1 MNTVLIA
8 RFKNKKEADL
18 AAKLLKKS
26 GSQSIVT
33 TEENLEDMEDMYLAR
48 LIDEGMQEEGEIP
61 LEEFKKFL
69 DEKIASLDK

>member
-1 MNTVLIA
+1 MSTVLIV
-8 RFKNKKEADL
+8 RFKTKKEANL

-48 LIDEGMQEEGEIP
+48 LIDEGMQEEGEVDFD
-61 LEEFKKFL
+61 EFMAELREQISAK
-69 DEKIASLDK
+69 D